1 MGILSKEKIEKILAC
16 ALVAS
21 ITIPNVA
28 YATPKTSSTI
38 NSLDESD
45 LNQSSQDDLVIDNDN
60 VNLIDD
66 TTTNT
71 PNGEGDKKDEGT
83 PPKDE
88 VTPPNDEELEKVT
101 STLENKWDKSYTASL
116 SSSAT
121 VKVVAT
127 TDGGYFVVVCDG
139 GKISFNKFTK
149 SGSLDW
155 KQEHEVNLKSII
167 DADYV
172 SDGSILITGLTEIE
186 NTEGE
191 VKTHSTL
198 MKVDLNGRIIWSNDF
213 VNNDELFF
221 ENTEVLS
228 DGSFISVGYSLTEEG
243 KSYPTIYRINP
254 DGEEV
259 WKDCVDS
266 SEGKYVDL
274 VVKDNNIVVGFN
286 GNGDL
291 FGSTPLGGKDII
303 LVNYN
308 PNGDKGEFKL
318 LGGKDNEIL
327 KSMDLTK
334 DGNILLMGTFE
345 SADVFGGFAT
355 KVGQKE
361 MVLELNNSYEPV
373 WGYSVGYNLEKM
385 LVSID
390 GSLLLSGNGVSSI
403 LNKKSAYLE
412 CVKKDQEPVVLD
424 FRFSGAKNDFAYS
437 TLTQLADNNVIA
449 GSLITESKSSYVN
462 VRSLS
467 LGLESEDFRP
477 VALTATLNNGS
488 IIDAVSSMDNKYI
501 TLRLNDSGKY
511 TDLKSFEGINA
522 KSLTSDEDGGFTF
535 IYASKDLKTIKA
547 KYSQE
552 GSLVSET
559 LITDGTSNSGTTNG
573 GTASNGTTSTGNSS
587 STTTKPDSTKPDSTK
602 PDSTKPDGTTTD
614 STTSNGTPNDS
625 NPSDSTQSSPAQGD
639 STQGS
644 TTQGTPTQGTP
655 NGGTTQETTTS
666 QPNVGLTEVPSYK
679 GTLPYTGLDDQA
691 LLPILGVVA
700 LVGGSIYFYMD
711 KKYHSKKYI

>member
-66 TTTNT
+66 TATNT
-71 PNGEGDKKDEGT
+71 PNGEGDKKDETT

-88 VTPPNDEELEKVT
+88 VTPPKDEELEKVT

-139 GKISFNKFTK
+139 GKLSFNKFTK

-155 KQEHEVNLKSII
+155 KQEHEVKLKSII
-167 DADYV
+167 DVDYV
-172 SDGSILITGLTEIE
+172 SDGSILVTGLTEVE
-186 NTEGE
+186 NKEGE
-191 VKTHSTL
+191 VKTQSTL

-228 DGSFISVGYSLTEEG
+228 DGSFISVGYSLTAEG

-449 GSLITESKSSYVN
+449 GSLIT
-462 VRSLS
+462 

-488 IIDAVSSMDNKYI
+488 IIDAVSSMDKKYI

-511 TDLKSFEGINA
+511 TDLKSFEGISA

-552 GSLVSET
+552 GSLISET

-573 GTASNGTTSTGNSS
+573 GTASNGGTTSNGNSS
-587 STTTKPDSTKPDSTK
+587 STTTKPDSTKPDGTTS
-602 PDSTKPDGTTTD
+602 DSTTTTDGTTSST
-614 STTSNGTPNDS
+614 TTSNGTPNDS
-625 NPSDSTQSSPAQGD
+625 NPSDSTQ
-639 STQGS
+639 GS
-644 TTQGTPTQGTP
+644 TTQETP

-691 LLPILGVVA
+691 MLPILGVVA